1 MQIIYTEE
9 QYRMYRQSL
18 LFVLFS
24 ACARV
29 FPDKVLH
36 VHQSVN
42 RSTYCE
48 IPGIMPTEADLQTL
62 RMHMDRLIAEKF
74 PFSPQTL
81 PKEAAITLLRKSGD
95 IASADHLSYSA
106 KKTLTLLPIMDRYY
120 SVYGKVFPH
129 AGYLSSYELLSFD
142 AGFLLR
148 YPHPSTGGEIPPFHF
163 GRKILDT
170 ISEYR
175 AWSEVIGIENVYDL
189 NRTILGGQIN
199 SCINISEIMHEK
211 KLSEI
216 ADTIKR
222 NILTCKVILI
232 SGPSSSGK
240 TTTANRLMLHLRAL
254 GLSPQM
260 ISLDDYYLGRSKTPV
275 DENGKPNYEDIDAI
289 DYSLFALQL
298 RSLIAGETVSVP
310 RFDFTTAERAKEG
323 RNVKLTENSVLLVE
337 GIHAL
342 NEKLTRG
349 IPTANL
355 YRIYC
360 SALTVLCFDRY
371 NPISPTDTRLIR
383 RIIRDS
389 QFRST
394 DAAGTLS
401 MWSDVQK
408 GEIKNIFPYEET
420 ADVIFNTA
428 LSYEF
433 AVYKEMAEQ
442 LLYEALSYEEH
453 RETVERLLEFLG
465 HFVSVSQSLVPGTS
479 ILREFIGGST
489 LHDE

>member
-222 NILTCKVILI
+222 NKFKV
-232 SGPSSSGK
+232 
-240 TTTANRLMLHLRAL
+240 
-254 GLSPQM
+254 
-260 ISLDDYYLGRSKTPV
+260 
-275 DENGKPNYEDIDAI
+275 
-289 DYSLFALQL
+289 
-298 RSLIAGETVSVP
+298 
-310 RFDFTTAERAKEG
+310 
-323 RNVKLTENSVLLVE
+323 RN
-337 GIHAL
+337 
-342 NEKLTRG
+342 
-349 IPTANL
+349 
-355 YRIYC
+355 
-360 SALTVLCFDRY
+360 
-371 NPISPTDTRLIR
+371 
-383 RIIRDS
+383 
-389 QFRST
+389 
-394 DAAGTLS
+394 
-401 MWSDVQK
+401 
-408 GEIKNIFPYEET
+408 
-420 ADVIFNTA
+420 
-428 LSYEF
+428 
-433 AVYKEMAEQ
+433 
-442 LLYEALSYEEH
+442 
-453 RETVERLLEFLG
+453 
-465 HFVSVSQSLVPGTS
+465 
-479 ILREFIGGST
+479 
-489 LHDE
+489 